1 MSKSNTADRLKY
13 LMKKEHLRQIDIL
26 NMCKPYSEKYG
37 VKISKSD
44 LSQYCSGKVEP
55 KQNKLH
61 ILSMALNVNGAW
73 LMGFDV
79 PMELNEN
86 IKSSNSTNGNK
97 DIPSGITAA
106 LNNQKWQQE
115 FKDITFTEKE
125 IEKIIDFARYII
137 SLRGKE

>member
-61 ILSMALNVNGAW
+61 ILSMALNVSGAW

-97 DIPSGITAA
+97 DIPS
-106 LNNQKWQQE
+106 
-115 FKDITFTEKE
+115 E
-125 IEKIIDFARYII
+125 IGRAHV
-137 SLRGKE
+137 

>member
-13 LMKKEHLRQIDIL
+13 LMEKEHLRQIDIL

-86 IKSSNSTNGNK
+86 IKSSNSTNGNE
-97 DIPSGITAA
+97 DIPSGITTA

-137 SLRGKE
+137 SLRWKE

>member
-61 ILSMALNVNGAW
+61 ILSMALNVSGAW

-97 DIPSGITAA
+97 DIPSGITTA